1 MLEFLVAV
9 MLYAFWISL
18 FLNFVVLFGLRII
31 YAFTNN
37 LDTCDILKVLFL
49 PFSFGYL
56 SHNKAKSFLSRLY
69 SFIIILTFFLMLI
82 GGVMVFYTRF
92 F

>member
-1 MLEFLVAV
+1 MLEFLVAF
-9 MLYAFWISL
+9 MLYSFWISI
-18 FLNFVVLFGLRII
+18 FLNFVVLFGLRIM
-31 YAFTNN
+31 YVFRNN
-37 LDTCDILKVLFL
+37 LDTNAILKVLFL

-56 SHNKAKSFLSRLY
+56 SHNKTKSVFSRLY
-69 SFIIILTFFLMLI
+69 TFIIIITFLLMLI